1 MRSVF
6 TAMVVIILMT
16 PITSAIVIDSDEEF
30 EELTVELGRT
40 ILIEERTANWCPTC
54 ASIDPE
60 LEDVA
65 DSHGARVAIVGL
77 HTSDA
82 FENDASRERI
92 NYQNQ
97 TNDGNYGTPTFFVDS
112 DLTAEGYDAWSD
124 VQKRILTQENSR
136 TKAEPM
142 SFTITEGEVITETP
156 AYGQI
161 SIMLLEHGK
170 IVPAGGDDNPGEK
183 TRDRVLIAMTVIY
196 SNGSISQY
204 EDMSSFPQSWSI
216 VIVHEPIDGGEPYG
230 VVEVAYREI
239 GDLEDSMLLW
249 IIIGS
254 LLIGG
259 LMIFIPTQK
268 PRKTE
273 EE

>member
-1 MRSVF
+1 
-6 TAMVVIILMT
+6 
-16 PITSAIVIDSDEEF
+16 
-30 EELTVELGRT
+30 
-40 ILIEERTANWCPTC
+40 
-54 ASIDPE
+54 
-60 LEDVA
+60 
-65 DSHGARVAIVGL
+65 
-77 HTSDA
+77 
-82 FENDASRERI
+82 
-92 NYQNQ
+92 
-97 TNDGNYGTPTFFVDS
+97 
-112 DLTAEGYDAWSD
+112 
-124 VQKRILTQENSR
+124 
-136 TKAEPM
+136 
-142 SFTITEGEVITETP
+142 
-156 AYGQI
+156 
-161 SIMLLEHGK
+161 MLLEHEK
-170 IVPAGGDDNPGEK
+170 IVPPGEDENPGEK
-183 TRDRVLIAMTVIY
+183 TRDRVLIAMTVID

-273 EE
+273 EEWVFSAQNLQ

>member
-1 MRSVF
+1 
-6 TAMVVIILMT
+6 MT

-142 SFTITEGEVITETP
+142 LS
-156 AYGQI
+156 
-161 SIMLLEHGK
+161 
-170 IVPAGGDDNPGEK
+170 
-183 TRDRVLIAMTVIY
+183 LIHI
-196 SNGSISQY
+196 
-204 EDMSSFPQSWSI
+204 
-216 VIVHEPIDGGEPYG
+216 
-230 VVEVAYREI
+230 
-239 GDLEDSMLLW
+239 
-249 IIIGS
+249 
-254 LLIGG
+254 
-259 LMIFIPTQK
+259 
-268 PRKTE
+268 
-273 EE
+273 